1 MTVSIWILND
11 RPSTLKNL
19 KGREPK
25 GMNKE
30 KAESEKRR
38 GANVQSV
45 KLREECYLLTKKQG
59 IDTSQAIPGSKT
71 EIRPMSRCCREAS
84 DKEMHG
90 VVDR

>member
-38 GANVQSV
+38 GAIVQSA
-45 KLREECYLLTKKQG
+45 KLREECHLLTKKQG
-59 IDTSQAIPGSKT
+59 IDKSQAIQDPRQRLDQCLGAAEKHQ
-71 EIRPMSRCCREAS
+71 IKKCRA
-84 DKEMHG
+84 
-90 VVDR
+90 